1 MCCDGG
7 SSMSQSHSNPAQ
19 GVGRMPIGEL
29 LVRRG
34 VLTEADLHRALEHQ
48 ASQNHRKL
56 LGEILVELEF
66 ASELDVVEVLAD
78 EYGVP
83 FVDSLTKIADPRTL
97 EVLPRAFI
105 EEHQVLP
112 MFLVRN
118 TLTVAV
124 AELSNLYLVEEIGRQ
139 TGYEV
144 QIVAATRNAIE
155 AAIKSWLPAAN
166 VFVIDDIYE
175 DIAEEDFSVIERQV
189 TELADLEQVAGH
201 GPVVKLVNFII
212 YSAVQEGA
220 SDIHIE
226 PGDQSLRIRYRVDGR
241 LWEKLAPPY
250 RMHPAITSR
259 IKIMSNLDIAERRL
273 PQDGD
278 FNVMLEG
285 RPIDLR
291 VSTMPGT
298 WGEKTVIRI
307 IDSEHSRLGLD
318 QLGFSSSTQS
328 QWESLIE
335 QPNGV
340 VLVTG
345 PTGSG
350 KSTTLYSVLGQLN
363 SADMNIATVEDP
375 VEAKI
380 PGINQSQVNTKAGF
394 TFSTALRSMLRQD
407 PDIMMVGEIRDGET
421 ASICMQAALTGHL
434 VFSTLHTND
443 APSAITRLCNL
454 GIEPYLVAA
463 TLRGVLA
470 QRLVRKICPH
480 CKTTWTPDARTA
492 EVIVQSCGE
501 FDELHRGEGCG
512 RCRGTGFAGRIGVFE
527 LLIPDSA
534 LLDAIAE
541 GASLQSLRTQ
551 LEHSGFRVLRE
562 DGMEKVRAGLTTPDE
577 IITSTRL

>member
-1 MCCDGG
+1 
-7 SSMSQSHSNPAQ
+7 MSHDTTPKMNCL
-19 GVGRMPIGEL
+19 GRMPIGEL

-34 VLTEADLHRALEHQ
+34 ALSESQLERALEHQ
-48 ASQNHRKL
+48 QAQQHRKL
-56 LGEILVELEF
+56 LGEVLVELELVD
-66 ASELDVVEVLAD
+66 ELAIVEVLAE

-83 FVDSLTKIADPRTL
+83 FVDSLARIADPQTL

-118 TLTVAV
+118 TLTIAV
-124 AELSNLYLVEEIGRQ
+124 SEPSNLYLVEEISRR
-139 TGYEV
+139 TGCDV
-144 QIVAATRNAIE
+144 QIVAATRTAIE

-226 PGDQSLRIRYRVDGR
+226 PGDQQLRVRYRVDGR
-241 LWEKLAPPY
+241 LWEKLSPPH
-250 RMHPAITSR
+250 RMHAAITSR
-259 IKIMSNLDIAERRL
+259 IKIMSNLDIAERRI

-307 IDSEHSRLGLD
+307 IDSEHSRLNLD
-318 QLGFSSSTQS
+318 QLGFTGDTLDKWQT
-328 QWESLIE
+328 LIGH
-335 QPNGV
+335 PNGV

-363 SADMNIATVEDP
+363 ADDLNIATVEDP

-380 PGINQSQVNTKAGF
+380 PGVNQSQVSEKAGF

-443 APSAITRLCNL
+443 APSAVTRLCKL

-480 CKTTWTPDARTA
+480 CKERWTPDAHTA
-492 EVIVQSCGE
+492 DAIVQSCGE
-501 FDELHRGEGCG
+501 FDELHRGAGCG

-527 LLIPDSA
+527 LLVPDA
-534 LLDAIAE
+534 AFLDAVAE
-541 GASLQSLRTQ
+541 GASLQKMRGLLATMNFKTLRD
-551 LEHSGFRVLRE
+551 
-562 DGMEKVRAGLTTPDE
+562 DGMSKVRAGLTTPDE
-577 IITSTRL
+577 ILSATRL

>member
-1 MCCDGG
+1 
-7 SSMSQSHSNPAQ
+7 
-19 GVGRMPIGEL
+19 MPIGEL

-34 VLTEADLHRALEHQ
+34 VLAEEDLQRALEHQ
-48 ASQNHRKL
+48 SSQQHRKL
-56 LGEILVELEF
+56 LGEVLVDLEL

-83 FVDSLTKIADPRTL
+83 SVDSLAKIADPRTL

-112 MFLVRN
+112 MFLIRN

-124 AELSNLYLVEEIGRQ
+124 AELSNLYLIEEIARR
-139 TGYEV
+139 TGHEV
-144 QIVAATRNAIE
+144 QIVAATRSAIE
-155 AAIKSWLPAAN
+155 TAIKSWLPAAN

-318 QLGFSSSTQS
+318 QLGFSSGTLS
-328 QWESLIE
+328 QWQSLIE
-335 QPNGV
+335 HPNGV

-363 SADMNIATVEDP
+363 SADLNIATVEDP
-375 VEAKI
+375 VEAKV
-380 PGINQSQVNTKAGF
+380 PGINQSQVNEKAGF
-394 TFSTALRSMLRQD
+394 SFSTALRSMLRQD

-443 APSAITRLCNL
+443 APSAVTRLCNL

-480 CKTTWTPDARTA
+480 CKTTWKPDARTA
-492 EVIVQSCGE
+492 EVIVQSCGD

-527 LLIPDSA
+527 LLIPDPA
-534 LLDAIAE
+534 FLDAVAE
-541 GASLQSLRTQ
+541 GATLQTLRTQ
-551 LEHSGFRVLRE
+551 LEHTGFRALRD
-562 DGMEKVRAGLTTPDE
+562 DGMDKVRAGLTTPDE
-577 IITSTRL
+577 ILSATRL

>member
-7 SSMSQSHSNPAQ
+7 SGMSQPHANPAL
-19 GVGRMPIGEL
+19 GVGRTPIGEL

-34 VLTEADLHRALEHQ
+34 VLTEIDLHRALEHQ
-48 ASQNHRKL
+48 ATQNHRKL
-56 LGEILVELEF
+56 LGEVLVELEF

-124 AELSNLYLVEEIGRQ
+124 AELSNLYLIEEIGRQ

-241 LWEKLAPPY
+241 LWEKLAPPH

-328 QWESLIE
+328 QWQSLIE

-363 SADMNIATVEDP
+363 SADLNIATVEDP

-394 TFSTALRSMLRQD
+394 SFSTALRSMLRQD

-492 EVIVQSCGE
+492 EVIVQSCGD

-541 GASLQSLRTQ
+541 GASLQSLRTR
-551 LEHSGFRVLRE
+551 LERSNFRVLRD

-577 IITSTRL
+577 ILSSTRL

>member
-1 MCCDGG
+1 
-7 SSMSQSHSNPAQ
+7 MSQMNSTSAQ
-19 GVGRMPIGEL
+19 GTGRMPIGEL

-34 VLTEADLHRALEHQ
+34 VLTQDDLHRALEHQ
-48 ASQNHRKL
+48 SAQQHRKL
-56 LGEILVELEF
+56 IGEVLVELEL

-83 FVDSLTKIADPRTL
+83 YIDSLAKVADPQTL

-124 AELSNLYLVEEIGRQ
+124 AELSNLYLVEEIARR

-144 QIVAATRNAIE
+144 QIVAATRSAIE
-155 AAIKSWLPAAN
+155 TAIKSWLPAAN

-212 YSAVQEGA
+212 YSAVQDGA

-226 PGDQSLRIRYRVDGR
+226 PGDQCLRIRYRVDGR

-318 QLGFSSSTQS
+318 QLGFSSTTLS
-328 QWESLIE
+328 QWQSLIE
-335 QPNGV
+335 HPNGV

-363 SADMNIATVEDP
+363 SADLNIATVEDP
-375 VEAKI
+375 VEAKV
-380 PGINQSQVNTKAGF
+380 PGVNQSQVNEKAGF
-394 TFSTALRSMLRQD
+394 SFATALRSMLRQD

-492 EVIVQSCGE
+492 EAIVQSCGD

-527 LLIPDSA
+527 LLIPEPA
-534 LLDAIAE
+534 FLDAVAE
-541 GASLQSLRTQ
+541 GASLQTLRAQ
-551 LEHSGFRVLRE
+551 LDHSGFRALRD
-562 DGMEKVRAGLTTPDE
+562 DGMDKVRAGLTTPDE
-577 IITSTRL
+577 ILTATRL

>member
-1 MCCDGG
+1 
-7 SSMSQSHSNPAQ
+7 MSQSHSNPAQ

-124 AELSNLYLVEEIGRQ
+124 AELSNLYLIEEIGRQ